1 VAHIRLATTIAAPI
15 DTVFDLARDI
25 DAHQRGMA
33 HTGEVA
39 IGGTTSGRI
48 GADETVTW
56 RARHFGRSWT
66 LESRITVFEPPNRF
80 VDEQLHG
87 PFRSFRHEHRF
98 DAVLGG
104 TRMLDDWRHEAP
116 FGLLGSIV
124 DRLVLGRYLRRLL
137 QARNRELKREAESR
151 ARTSGS

>member
-1 VAHIRLATTIAAPI
+1 VAHIQLETIVEAPI
-15 DTVFDLARDI
+15 EIVFDLARDI

-48 GADETVTW
+48 GADETVMW

-66 LESRITVFEPPNRF
+66 LESRITTFEPPDRF
-80 VDEQLHG
+80 VDEQVRG
-87 PFRSFRHEHRF
+87 PFRAFRHEHRF
-98 DAVLGG
+98 VSVPGG

-124 DRLVLGRYLRRLL
+124 DRLVLGLYLRRLL
-137 QARNRELKREAESR
+137 RQRNRELKREAEGR
-151 ARTSGS
+151 ARASAS